1 MQHLE
6 LQILLDGPNQE
17 TFQAIAALKLKTLT
31 LVWMNAEFFE
41 DEGPDTL
48 VDCYDWLATC
58 KGISI
63 FSAAVIVIIRPEI
76 VFQMFKQQLTA
87 AEIE

>member
-1 MQHLE
+1 MEHLE
-6 LQILLDGPNQE
+6 LQILVDGPNQE

-41 DEGPDTL
+41 DEGPDAL
-48 VDCYDWLATC
+48 VDWYDWLATC

-63 FSAAVIVIIRPEI
+63 FSAAEIVIIRPEI
-76 VFQMFKQQLTA
+76 VSQMFKQQLTA